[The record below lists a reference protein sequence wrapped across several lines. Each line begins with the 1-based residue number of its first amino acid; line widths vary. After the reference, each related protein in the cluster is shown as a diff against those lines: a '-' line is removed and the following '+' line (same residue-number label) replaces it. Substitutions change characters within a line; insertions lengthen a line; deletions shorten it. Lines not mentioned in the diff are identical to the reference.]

1 MPVGVW
7 PDTPPTLAPQDTT
20 AQRQKRGAPAL
31 KFYRLCLVDHLA
43 ILPDVE
49 ELVRRKIQ
57 GRREQ
62 GRRKLLDAGVVCL
75 HCIGVTEAHSCV

>member
-1 MPVGVW
+1 LPWIRCRRTFGI
-7 PDTPPTLAPQDTT
+7 
-20 AQRQKRGAPAL
+20 RQKRGAPAL
-31 KFYRLCLVDHLA
+31 KFYRRCMVDHLA

-62 GRRKLLDAGVVCL
+62 GRRELLDAGVVCL
-75 HCIGVTEAHSCV
+75 HCIGVTEAHSRV